1 MSKITRHI
9 FENKIALADALAMQV
24 SENLEAAIA
33 RKGSAILA
41 VSGGSTPKIFFN
53 TLSTQPIDWKNVTV
67 TLVDERWV
75 DEDDER
81 SNARLVKQNLLINNA
96 AAAKFM
102 GLFVSEMKIEL
113 ALDQLQNVMRKLPL
127 PIDVAILGMG
137 SDGHTASFFPG
148 GDKLDFATDPNCP
161 QLFSSMQAKG
171 AGEPRV
177 TMTMPLLL
185 EADNLILHIE
195 GEEKQTVLE
204 KASAKG
210 EANAL
215 PIRHILRNAP
225 QLNIFWAP

>member
-1 MSKITRHI
+1 MSTRYNY
-9 FENKIALADALAMQV
+9 ENKFALADALAKQV
-24 SENLEAAIA
+24 SDNLEAAIA
-33 RKGSAILA
+33 NKGSAILA
-41 VSGGSTPKIFFN
+41 VSGGSTPKLFFN
-53 TLSTQPIDWKNVTV
+53 ALSTQNIDWKNVTV

-75 DEDDER
+75 GEEDER
-81 SNARLVKQNLLINNA
+81 SNARLVKQNLLVNNA
-96 AAAKFM
+96 VAANFM
-102 GLFVSEMKIEL
+102 GLFVPEMKIEL
-113 ALDQLQNVMRKLPL
+113 ALDQLQNTMRKLPL

-137 SDGHTASFFPG
+137 NDGHTASFFPG
-148 GDKLDFATDPNCP
+148 GNKLDFAVDANCP

-195 GEEKQTVLE
+195 GDEKQTVLE
-204 KASAKG
+204 KASTKG
-210 EANAL
+210 EANGL

>member
-1 MSKITRHI
+1 M
-9 FENKIALADALAMQV
+9 ADALAKRV
-24 SENLEAAIA
+24 SDILEAAIA
-33 RKGSAILA
+33 RKGNAILA
-41 VSGGSTPKIFFN
+41 VSGGSTPKLFFN
-53 TLSTQPIDWKNVTV
+53 VLSTQDIDWKNVTV

-75 DEDDER
+75 DEYDER
-81 SNARLVKQNLLINNA
+81 SNARLVKQNLLLNNA
-96 AAAKFM
+96 TAAKFM

-113 ALDQLQNVMRKLPL
+113 ALTQLQNTLRNLPM

-161 QLFSSMQAKG
+161 QMFSSMQAKG
-171 AGEPRV
+171 AGEPPV
-177 TMTMPLLL
+177 TMTLPLLL
-185 EADNLILHIE
+185 ETNNLILHIE
-195 GEEKQTVLE
+195 GHEKQTVLE
-204 KASAKG
+204 KANANG

>member
-1 MSKITRHI
+1 MNNLNRYN
-9 FENKIALADALAMQV
+9 FEDKIALANALATRV
-24 SENLEAAIA
+24 SETLKAAITK
-33 RKGSAILA
+33 KGSAILA
-41 VSGGSTPKIFFN
+41 VSGGSTPKLFFAA
-53 TLSTQPIDWKNVTV
+53 LSIQNIAWKNVTV

-75 DEDDER
+75 DENDER

-96 AAAKFM
+96 VAAKFM
-102 GLFVSEMKIEL
+102 GLFVPEMKIDL
-113 ALDQLQNVMRKLPL
+113 ALDQLQNTMHKLPL

-148 GDKLDFATDPNCP
+148 GNNLDFAVDPNCP

-185 EADNLILHIE
+185 QANNLILHIE

-204 KASAKG
+204 KAIASG
-210 EANAL
+210 EANAM
-215 PIRHILRNAP
+215 PIRQILNNAA
-225 QLNIFWAP
+225 QLDIFWAP